1 MGTEG
6 MDLNQLGNKSL
17 MRLVEELFV
26 YPRAAD
32 DDYFVASVDPSGL
45 TVGANGT
52 LATLGAAG
60 AIDYPRRVTMTLT
73 DASYDAGSP
82 LAVTARVT
90 GHRNGRVVVED
101 LVGACTDGNAT
112 EFVTDKLFEQVT
124 EVKWLSITAA
134 SSDAVKLGI
143 AGTALGLKYGI
154 KSVTDV
160 VSIIENAAG
169 TPQTPATISSTLVD
183 PENSCIQGI
192 SLVVTDIWKVKYWAR
207 TDAGIGSAGVYP

>member
-17 MRLVEELFV
+17 MRLVDEWFIL
-26 YPRAAD
+26 PRAAD

-82 LAVTARVT
+82 LAVTARIT
-90 GHRNGRVVVED
+90 GHRNGRVVVEE
-101 LVGACTDGNAT
+101 VSGACTDTNAT
-112 EFVTDKLFEQVT
+112 EFVSDKLFEQVT

-143 AGTALGLKYGI
+143 AGTAVGLKFGI

-160 VSIIENAAG
+160 VSIIEWDNG
-169 TPQTPATISSTLVD
+169 TPQTPLAISSTYVD
-183 PENSCIQGI
+183 AEQSCIQGL
-192 SLVVTDIWKVKYWAR
+192 SLAVTDRWKVRYWAR

>member
-17 MRLVEELFV
+17 LRLVEELFV

-32 DDYFVASVDPSGL
+32 DNYMVTTVDPDTLDAGD
-45 TVGANGT
+45 NFT

-60 AIDYPRRVTMTLT
+60 AIDYPRRITMTLT
-73 DASYDAGSP
+73 DGSYDAGAP
-82 LAVTARVT
+82 LELTARVT
-90 GHRNGRVVVED
+90 GHRNGRAVTED
-101 LVGACTDGNAT
+101 VVGACTDGNAT

-124 EVKWLSITAA
+124 EIKILHKQTA
-134 SSDAVKLGI
+134 SGDDVIFGI
-143 AGTALGLKYGI
+143 AGTALALKYGI

-160 VSIIENAAG
+160 VSIIENASG
-169 TPQTPATISSTLVD
+169 TPQTPLAISSTYVD
-183 PENSCIQGI
+183 ADQSCIQGI
-192 SLVVTDIWKVKYWAR
+192 SLAVTDIWKVKYWAR

>member
-17 MRLVEELFV
+17 LRLVDEWFIL
-26 YPRAAD
+26 PRAAD
-32 DDYFVASVDPSGL
+32 DDYVVASVDPSGL

-73 DASYDAGSP
+73 DNSYSALAP
-82 LAVTARVT
+82 LAVRARIT
-90 GHRNGRVVVED
+90 GHRNGRVVVEEIS
-101 LVGACTDGNAT
+101 GACTDTNAT
-112 EFVTDKLFEQVT
+112 EFASDKLFEQVT
-124 EVKWLSITAA
+124 EIKWLSITAA
-134 SSDAVKLGI
+134 ASDAVKLGI
-143 AGTALGLKYGI
+143 AGTAVGLKFGI

-160 VSIIENAAG
+160 VSIIEWDNG
-169 TPQTPATISSTLVD
+169 TPQTPLAISSTYVD
-183 PENSCIQGI
+183 AEQSCIQGL
-192 SLVVTDIWKVKYWAR
+192 SLAVTDRWKVRYWAR